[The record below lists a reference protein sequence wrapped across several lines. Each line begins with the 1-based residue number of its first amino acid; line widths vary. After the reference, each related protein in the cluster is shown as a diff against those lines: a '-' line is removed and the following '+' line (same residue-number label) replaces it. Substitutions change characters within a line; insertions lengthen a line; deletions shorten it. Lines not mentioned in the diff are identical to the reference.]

1 MINIPGQLAIRTI
14 NGRNGEFN
22 VGKLSTSIGE
32 FVIKD
37 ALLDQHIEGKYR
49 GDFAITE
56 IRPSYYTTGGR
67 LVVEIRAKLDSMTLD
82 DVDNLSDEEAER
94 LSGNEVDPLDEVPA
108 IQQPTA
114 APAAPPKSPQKP
126 KPLRPAATGDDAP
139 FGMDP
144 PAPAE
149 QAATLDTDADA
160 ELFGTVVR
168 QQDNAR
174 AIALYFHALVDVR
187 GDQRPEVQQLL
198 QSAEPVRHQL
208 HQVGQPL
215 QLHRIGLARQL
226 QADGRIPAV
235 LLRHV
240 PETPCQE
247 QREARVAGAQRCRV
261 DAPGG
266 EEARHVQALLLQA
279 LYPRQSDGAA

>member
-108 IQQPTA
+108 IQQPTV
-114 APAAPPKSPQKP
+114 APAAPPKSPQK
-126 KPLRPAATGDDAP
+126 
-139 FGMDP
+139 
-144 PAPAE
+144 
-149 QAATLDTDADA
+149 
-160 ELFGTVVR
+160 
-168 QQDNAR
+168 
-174 AIALYFHALVDVR
+174 
-187 GDQRPEVQQLL
+187 
-198 QSAEPVRHQL
+198 
-208 HQVGQPL
+208 
-215 QLHRIGLARQL
+215 
-226 QADGRIPAV
+226 
-235 LLRHV
+235 
-240 PETPCQE
+240 
-247 QREARVAGAQRCRV
+247 
-261 DAPGG
+261 
-266 EEARHVQALLLQA
+266 
-279 LYPRQSDGAA
+279 

>member
-114 APAAPPKSPQKP
+114 APA
-126 KPLRPAATGDDAP
+126 
-139 FGMDP
+139 
-144 PAPAE
+144 
-149 QAATLDTDADA
+149 
-160 ELFGTVVR
+160 
-168 QQDNAR
+168 
-174 AIALYFHALVDVR
+174 
-187 GDQRPEVQQLL
+187 
-198 QSAEPVRHQL
+198 
-208 HQVGQPL
+208 
-215 QLHRIGLARQL
+215 
-226 QADGRIPAV
+226 
-235 LLRHV
+235 
-240 PETPCQE
+240 
-247 QREARVAGAQRCRV
+247 
-261 DAPGG
+261 
-266 EEARHVQALLLQA
+266 
-279 LYPRQSDGAA
+279 

>member
-114 APAAPPKSPQKP
+114 APAAPPKGVTEGALIAMPLPQ
-126 KPLRPAATGDDAP
+126 
-139 FGMDP
+139 
-144 PAPAE
+144 
-149 QAATLDTDADA
+149 
-160 ELFGTVVR
+160 
-168 QQDNAR
+168 R
-174 AIALYFHALVDVR
+174 AHKTSGHRDCR
-187 GDQRPEVQQLL
+187 
-198 QSAEPVRHQL
+198 QSAPSSL
-208 HQVGQPL
+208 
-215 QLHRIGLARQL
+215 
-226 QADGRIPAV
+226 
-235 LLRHV
+235 
-240 PETPCQE
+240 
-247 QREARVAGAQRCRV
+247 
-261 DAPGG
+261 
-266 EEARHVQALLLQA
+266 
-279 LYPRQSDGAA
+279 

>member
-114 APAAPPKSPQKP
+114 APAAPPEVAAETEASPPQCNRGRRAFRYGPSGFCKAG
-126 KPLRPAATGDDAP
+126 RPSGHRRRCR
-139 FGMDP
+139 
-144 PAPAE
+144 
-149 QAATLDTDADA
+149 
-160 ELFGTVVR
+160 TVR
-168 QQDNAR
+168 D
-174 AIALYFHALVDVR
+174 
-187 GDQRPEVQQLL
+187 
-198 QSAEPVRHQL
+198 
-208 HQVGQPL
+208 
-215 QLHRIGLARQL
+215 GLAARRNRQAGHHGRP
-226 QADGRIPAV
+226 QAT
-235 LLRHV
+235 
-240 PETPCQE
+240 TPTV
-247 QREARVAGAQRCRV
+247 RATRRAG
-261 DAPGG
+261 
-266 EEARHVQALLLQA
+266 L
-279 LYPRQSDGAA
+279 

>member
-108 IQQPTA
+108 IQQPTV
-114 APAAPPKSPQKP
+114 APAAPPKSPRNRSLCAPSQP
-126 KPLRPAATGDDAP
+126 GTTRLSVWTLR
-139 FGMDP
+139 
-144 PAPAE
+144 
-149 QAATLDTDADA
+149 
-160 ELFGTVVR
+160 
-168 QQDNAR
+168 
-174 AIALYFHALVDVR
+174 
-187 GDQRPEVQQLL
+187 LL
-198 QSAEPVRHQL
+198 QSRP
-208 HQVGQPL
+208 PL
-215 QLHRIGLARQL
+215 WTQTRMQNCS
-226 QADGRIPAV
+226 GRSG
-235 LLRHV
+235 R
-240 PETPCQE
+240 
-247 QREARVAGAQRCRV
+247 
-261 DAPGG
+261 
-266 EEARHVQALLLQA
+266 
-279 LYPRQSDGAA
+279 

>member
-14 NGRNGEFN
+14 NGRNGEFK

-114 APAAPPKSPQKP
+114 APATPPKSPQKP

-160 ELFGTVVR
+160 ELFGTVWPLGEIVKLDTTVDRKRLR
-168 QQDNAR
+168 QQCVR
-174 AIALYFHALVDVR
+174 LGALGYELDFKKQVWTRKAC
-187 GDQRPEVQQLL
+187 P
-198 QSAEPVRHQL
+198 L
-208 HQVGQPL
+208 HVG
-215 QLHRIGLARQL
+215 AK
-226 QADGRIPAV
+226 
-235 LLRHV
+235 
-240 PETPCQE
+240 
-247 QREARVAGAQRCRV
+247 AGSISR
-261 DAPGG
+261 
-266 EEARHVQALLLQA
+266 
-279 LYPRQSDGAA
+279 

>member
-108 IQQPTA
+108 IQQPTV
-114 APAAPPKSPQKP
+114 
-126 KPLRPAATGDDAP
+126 
-139 FGMDP
+139 P
-144 PAPAE
+144 PAVPRSRRRNRSLCAPLQQGRTRLSVCPSGSCRAGRHSGHRRRCRAVRDGLAARRNRQAGHHGRP
-149 QAATLDTDADA
+149 QAATS
-160 ELFGTVVR
+160 TVR
-168 QQDNAR
+168 AAR
-174 AIALYFHALVDVR
+174 RA
-187 GDQRPEVQQLL
+187 
-198 QSAEPVRHQL
+198 
-208 HQVGQPL
+208 
-215 QLHRIGLARQL
+215 GL
-226 QADGRIPAV
+226 
-235 LLRHV
+235 
-240 PETPCQE
+240 
-247 QREARVAGAQRCRV
+247 
-261 DAPGG
+261 
-266 EEARHVQALLLQA
+266 
-279 LYPRQSDGAA
+279 